1 MQKISQK
8 HCHSWK
14 RPLMP
19 ATPIAMETLSILYA
33 NGKGVAQDYGKRPPP
48 VTPPPNERF
57 RACGTAPTSLH

>member
-1 MQKISQK
+1 LEK
-8 HCHSWK
+8 
-14 RPLMP
+14 
-19 ATPIAMETLSILYA
+19 AADAGNAIAMETLSILYA